1 VQRRARGSFRFVR
14 LAGTG
19 WGYSNSAPMDP
30 REVIKGAREALNV
43 RQVFGEPV
51 ERDGVTVIPAA
62 TVIGG
67 GGGGGGESGRESTQ
81 DGEAAQPESG
91 FGSGFGGVMWP
102 AGAFEISEG
111 RVKWRPAIDLTRVL
125 LVALALAIAVV
136 RARGR
141 RR

>member
-1 VQRRARGSFRFVR
+1 
-14 LAGTG
+14 
-19 WGYSNSAPMDP
+19 MDP
-30 REVIKGAREALNV
+30 RELIKGVRDALSV

-67 GGGGGGESGRESTQ
+67 GGGGTEGAQEPSNI
-81 DGEAAQPESG
+81 DGETEPQGQSG
-91 FGSGFGGVMWP
+91 VGVGFGGVMWP
-102 AGAFEISEG
+102 AGAFEIRG
-111 RVKWRPAIDLTRVL
+111 DRVTWRPAIDLTRVL
-125 LVALALAIAVV
+125 LMVLMLAIAVV

>member
-1 VQRRARGSFRFVR
+1 
-14 LAGTG
+14 
-19 WGYSNSAPMDP
+19 MDLS
-30 REVIKGAREALNV
+30 ELTKGVREALSV

-51 ERDGVTVIPAA
+51 ERDGVTVITAA

-67 GGGGGGESGRESTQ
+67 GGGGGGESGPESKE
-81 DGEAAQPESG
+81 DGDADPQAQSG

-102 AGAFEISEG
+102 AGAFEIRED
-111 RVKWRPAIDLTRVL
+111 RVIWRPALDVTRVL
-125 LVALALAIAVV
+125 VLALVLAIAVV

>member
-1 VQRRARGSFRFVR
+1 
-14 LAGTG
+14 
-19 WGYSNSAPMDP
+19 MDL
-30 REVIKGAREALNV
+30 RELTKGVREALSV

-67 GGGGGGESGRESTQ
+67 GGGGGGESGRESKEN
-81 DGEAAQPESG
+81 GEAGPQAQSG

-102 AGAFEISEG
+102 AGAFEISED
-111 RVKWRPAIDLTRVL
+111 RVTWRPAVDVTRVL
-125 LVALALAIAVV
+125 VLALVLAIALV

>member
-1 VQRRARGSFRFVR
+1 
-14 LAGTG
+14 
-19 WGYSNSAPMDP
+19 MDP
-30 REVIKGAREALNV
+30 RELTKGVREALSV

-67 GGGGGGESGRESTQ
+67 GGGGGGQPSESG
-81 DGEAAQPESG
+81 DGEPENGVG
-91 FGSGFGGVMWP
+91 FGFGGLMWP
-102 AGAFEISEG
+102 AGAFEIRDG
-111 RVKWRPAIDLTRVL
+111 RVTWRPAIDLTRVL
-125 LVALALAIAVV
+125 LMVLALVIAVV

>member
-1 VQRRARGSFRFVR
+1 
-14 LAGTG
+14 
-19 WGYSNSAPMDP
+19 MDL
-30 REVIKGAREALNV
+30 RELTKGVREALSV

-67 GGGGGGESGRESTQ
+67 GGGGGGESGRESKKN
-81 DGEAAQPESG
+81 GEAEPQAQSG

-102 AGAFEISEG
+102 AGAFEISED
-111 RVKWRPAIDLTRVL
+111 RVTWRPAVDVTRVL
-125 LVALALAIAVV
+125 VLALVLAIALV

-141 RR
+141 SR

>member
-1 VQRRARGSFRFVR
+1 
-14 LAGTG
+14 
-19 WGYSNSAPMDP
+19 MD
-30 REVIKGAREALNV
+30 AREITKGVRDALSV

-67 GGGGGGESGRESTQ
+67 GGGGGGEGPGQPSSG
-81 DGEAAQPESG
+81 DGEGEPQRQSG

-102 AGAFEISEG
+102 VGAFEVRDG
-111 RVKWRPAIDLTRVL
+111 RVTWRPAIDLTRVL
-125 LVALALAIAVV
+125 LMVLALGIAAV

-141 RR
+141 RRR